1 MTTKLELIYGKK
13 PTKEQFITKALP
25 IELCNE
31 IDKITEGYDAPFYVK
46 VKAFVEHYKITQNAK
61 Y

>member
-1 MTTKLELIYGKK
+1 MTKLEIIYGKK
-13 PTKEQFITKALP
+13 PKKDQFITKAIP

-46 VKAFVEHYKITQNAK
+46 IKAFVNHYKQTAEAK